1 MINMLA
7 SYNNISY
14 IFDVSQMNSLTGLP
28 IMKNDI
34 KDFFRP
40 LRQPMDK
47 DPLLLFLIILM
58 GTFIILISCVCE
70 SLPVILLLSLSV
82 FIVTVLL
89 YCFIKNNKRQSW
101 KHSGINHGYHNIYHV
116 QIFVTL
122 DIKTLWAFY
131 WRFSK
136 RPTIDRNDTGV
147 GRCLIAFS
155 V

>member
-1 MINMLA
+1 MLA

-28 IMKNDI
+28 IMKNDSN
-34 KDFFRP
+34 DFFRV

-58 GTFIILISCVCE
+58 GTFIILTSCVCE

-89 YCFIKNNKRQSW
+89 YCFIKNNKRQS
-101 KHSGINHGYHNIYHV
+101 
-116 QIFVTL
+116 
-122 DIKTLWAFY
+122 
-131 WRFSK
+131 
-136 RPTIDRNDTGV
+136 
-147 GRCLIAFS
+147 
-155 V
+155 

>member
-7 SYNNISY
+7 SYNNILY
-14 IFDVSQMNSLTGLP
+14 NFDVSQMNSLNGLP

-58 GTFIILISCVCE
+58 GTFIILTSCVCE

-82 FIVTVLL
+82 FTVTVLL
-89 YCFIKNNKRQSW
+89 YCFIKNNKRQS
-101 KHSGINHGYHNIYHV
+101 
-116 QIFVTL
+116 
-122 DIKTLWAFY
+122 
-131 WRFSK
+131 
-136 RPTIDRNDTGV
+136 
-147 GRCLIAFS
+147 
-155 V
+155 

>member
-7 SYNNISY
+7 SYNNVLY
-14 IFDVSQMNSLTGLP
+14 ICDDSQMNSLTGLP

-58 GTFIILISCVCE
+58 GTFIILISRVCE

-82 FIVTVLL
+82 FTVTVLL
-89 YCFIKNNKRQSW
+89 YCFIKNNKRQS
-101 KHSGINHGYHNIYHV
+101 
-116 QIFVTL
+116 
-122 DIKTLWAFY
+122 
-131 WRFSK
+131 
-136 RPTIDRNDTGV
+136 
-147 GRCLIAFS
+147 
-155 V
+155 

>member
-7 SYNNISY
+7 SYNNILY

-40 LRQPMDK
+40 LRQTMDK

-58 GTFIILISCVCE
+58 GTFIILTSCVCE

-89 YCFIKNNKRQSW
+89 YCFIKNNKRQS
-101 KHSGINHGYHNIYHV
+101 
-116 QIFVTL
+116 
-122 DIKTLWAFY
+122 
-131 WRFSK
+131 
-136 RPTIDRNDTGV
+136 
-147 GRCLIAFS
+147 
-155 V
+155 

>member
-7 SYNNISY
+7 SYNNILY

-28 IMKNDI
+28 IMKNDFN
-34 KDFFRP
+34 DFFRV

-82 FIVTVLL
+82 FTVTVLL
-89 YCFIKNNKRQSW
+89 YCFIKNNKRQS
-101 KHSGINHGYHNIYHV
+101 
-116 QIFVTL
+116 
-122 DIKTLWAFY
+122 
-131 WRFSK
+131 
-136 RPTIDRNDTGV
+136 
-147 GRCLIAFS
+147 
-155 V
+155 

>member
-7 SYNNISY
+7 SYNNILY
-14 IFDVSQMNSLTGLP
+14 IFDVTQMNSLTGLP
-28 IMKNDI
+28 IMKNDFN
-34 KDFFRP
+34 DFFRP

-89 YCFIKNNKRQSW
+89 YCFIKNNKRQS
-101 KHSGINHGYHNIYHV
+101 
-116 QIFVTL
+116 
-122 DIKTLWAFY
+122 
-131 WRFSK
+131 
-136 RPTIDRNDTGV
+136 
-147 GRCLIAFS
+147 
-155 V
+155 

>member
-7 SYNNISY
+7 SYNNILY

-28 IMKNDI
+28 IMKNDFN
-34 KDFFRP
+34 DFFRV

-89 YCFIKNNKRQSW
+89 YCFIKNNKRQS
-101 KHSGINHGYHNIYHV
+101 
-116 QIFVTL
+116 
-122 DIKTLWAFY
+122 
-131 WRFSK
+131 
-136 RPTIDRNDTGV
+136 
-147 GRCLIAFS
+147 
-155 V
+155 

>member
-1 MINMLA
+1 MLA
-7 SYNNISY
+7 SYNNILY
-14 IFDVSQMNSLTGLP
+14 IFDVNQMNSLNGLP

-58 GTFIILISCVCE
+58 GTFIILTSCVCE

-89 YCFIKNNKRQSW
+89 YCFIKNNKRQS
-101 KHSGINHGYHNIYHV
+101 
-116 QIFVTL
+116 
-122 DIKTLWAFY
+122 
-131 WRFSK
+131 
-136 RPTIDRNDTGV
+136 
-147 GRCLIAFS
+147 
-155 V
+155 

>member
-7 SYNNISY
+7 SYNNILY

-28 IMKNDI
+28 IMKNDFN
-34 KDFFRP
+34 DFFRV

-58 GTFIILISCVCE
+58 GTFIILISRVCE

-89 YCFIKNNKRQSW
+89 YCFIKNNKRQS
-101 KHSGINHGYHNIYHV
+101 
-116 QIFVTL
+116 
-122 DIKTLWAFY
+122 
-131 WRFSK
+131 
-136 RPTIDRNDTGV
+136 
-147 GRCLIAFS
+147 
-155 V
+155 

>member
-7 SYNNISY
+7 SYNNILY
-14 IFDVSQMNSLTGLP
+14 IFDDSQMNSLTGLP
-28 IMKNDI
+28 IMKNDFN
-34 KDFFRP
+34 DFFRV

-89 YCFIKNNKRQSW
+89 YCFIKNNKRQS
-101 KHSGINHGYHNIYHV
+101 
-116 QIFVTL
+116 
-122 DIKTLWAFY
+122 
-131 WRFSK
+131 
-136 RPTIDRNDTGV
+136 
-147 GRCLIAFS
+147 
-155 V
+155 

>member
-7 SYNNISY
+7 SCNNILY
-14 IFDVSQMNSLTGLP
+14 ICDDSQMNSLTGLP
-28 IMKNDI
+28 IMKNDFN
-34 KDFFRP
+34 DFFRV

-89 YCFIKNNKRQSW
+89 YCFIKKQ
-101 KHSGINHGYHNIYHV
+101 
-116 QIFVTL
+116 
-122 DIKTLWAFY
+122 
-131 WRFSK
+131 
-136 RPTIDRNDTGV
+136 
-147 GRCLIAFS
+147 
-155 V
+155 

>member
-7 SYNNISY
+7 SYNNILY

-28 IMKNDI
+28 IMKNDFN
-34 KDFFRP
+34 DFFRP

-89 YCFIKNNKRQSW
+89 YCFIKNNKRQS
-101 KHSGINHGYHNIYHV
+101 
-116 QIFVTL
+116 
-122 DIKTLWAFY
+122 
-131 WRFSK
+131 
-136 RPTIDRNDTGV
+136 
-147 GRCLIAFS
+147 
-155 V
+155 